1 MRTFTGILAFLFAAL
16 VVPAIASD
24 TAAKPS
30 ASPSPTP
37 TPSPFAQL
45 SFRSIGPATSGGRL
59 SSIVGSDRDPAL
71 YYAGSAGGG
80 VWKSTNGGYEWHPVF
95 DDQPVASIGAIA
107 IDPRAVETVWV
118 GTGEANPRNDISPGN
133 GIYKTTDAGRTWVH
147 LGLDGTSQISAI
159 SIDPR
164 NSNTVVVAALGD
176 PFADSADRGIFR
188 TTDGGAT
195 WSKVLYLG
203 ASTGA
208 SDVVRSP
215 ANPNVLFAGMWQLR
229 RTGWSLASG
238 GPQDGLYR
246 SDDAG
251 ATWQQ
256 VTGHGLPTDTLGRI
270 SVAIAPSSSKRVY
283 ALIQS
288 RQGILWR
295 SDDGGANW
303 QLTSSDTNIDERPFY
318 FNRVFV
324 DPANADKVYSSSV
337 HLVVSTDGGKT
348 FSITA
353 RRTHGDHHAMWI
365 SADGKRIAEGNDG
378 GVALSNDSGATWDWR
393 NVIPIAQLYHVGFDH
408 ANPYRVCAPLQD
420 NGVWCAPNNSRS
432 PGGITGDQ
440 WEFMGGGDGA
450 WALPDPSDEQ
460 TFWMT
465 SGGGNNGGELD
476 IFNDRTKQTYAASV
490 DLRDQNVVPPA
501 QLRYRFNWE
510 TPIAFDP
517 FDTHHAYSAAN
528 VLFDSRDR
536 GHSWHALS
544 PDLTRNTRSHEQMT
558 GGVTL
563 DGTGAETSDTILYIE
578 PSSAARGEIWVGTDD
593 GLIQITKDGG
603 KHWRNVTPPIP
614 KPYGRFASLSASHTR
629 AGTAYAVYD
638 AHMTGDRSPYLYRTD
653 DYGAH
658 WTALTTGLPADHF
671 VRSVRIDPRN
681 ESVVYLGTEYGLYL
695 SFDRGAHW
703 QDFRQNVPVASV
715 RDVQIQPNFN
725 DIVIGTHGRSV
736 WILDDASPLQQLS
749 RAKAAGSYVFAPR
762 PAYLYE
768 VHSGGNIHD
777 FSGDNP
783 PYGALVTYYL
793 QAPAKTNPTA
803 QILDARGKVV
813 RRFDTH
819 DENGKNVPDLS
830 NQAGYNRFSWDLTE
844 DKPAG
849 WDWSGA
855 WNQFASGAVVVPG
868 QYTVVISVDGKR
880 LRAPIHVEREPR
892 DTATLAMHAAR
903 YALEHR
909 LYAQWSRI
917 NTALNSLS
925 RVAYEAEVRK
935 KSLASAGNDA
945 LIAQL
950 DVLKAHALDL
960 QSSMTSNPKADQDD
974 DFLMDLLRERLQ
986 SLIFTFDAFDAPS
999 AAAMAESATLQGL
1012 ADNRVA
1018 AVDRFLRVEV
1028 APVDAQLQAAHLTSL
1043 LAASAPPIRPAG
1055 SADSGTR

>member
-1 MRTFTGILAFLFAAL
+1 MRTITGFLALFFAL
-16 VVPAIASD
+16 MVVPAIASD

-30 ASPSPTP
+30 ASPAPTP

-45 SFRSIGPATSGGRL
+45 NFRSIGPATSGGRL
-59 SSIVGSDRDPAL
+59 SSISGSDRDPAL

-80 VWKSTNGGYEWHPVF
+80 VWKSTNGGVEWHPVF
-95 DDQPVASIGAIA
+95 DDQPVASIGALQ
-107 IDPRAVETVWV
+107 IDPAAPDTVWV

-133 GIYKTTDAGRTWVH
+133 GIYKTTDGGKTWVH
-147 LGLDGTSQISAI
+147 LGLEGTSQISAI
-159 SIDPR
+159 SVDPR
-164 NSNTVVVAALGD
+164 NRNTVVVAALGD
-176 PFADSADRGIFR
+176 PFADSADRGVFR

-203 ASTGA
+203 AATGA

-215 ANPNVLFAGMWQLR
+215 GNSNVLFAGMWQLR
-229 RTGWSLASG
+229 RTGWSLESG
-238 GPQDGLYR
+238 GPQDGLFI
-246 SDDAG
+246 STDGG
-251 ATWQQ
+251 ASWRQM
-256 VTGHGLPTDTLGRI
+256 TGHGLPTDILGRI
-270 SVAIAPSSSKRVY
+270 NIAFAPSNPKRVY

-288 RQGILWR
+288 KQGILWR

-324 DPANADKVYSSSV
+324 DPSNADKVYSSSV

-348 FSITA
+348 FSITG

-365 SADGKRIAEGNDG
+365 SSDGKRIAEGNDG
-378 GVALSNDSGATWDWR
+378 GVALSHDSGATWDWR
-393 NVIPIAQLYHVGFDH
+393 NVIPISQLYHVGFDH
-408 ANPYRVCAPLQD
+408 SNPYRVCAPLQD
-420 NGVWCAPNNSRS
+420 NGVWCAPNNSRTGS
-432 PGGITGDQ
+432 GITAEQ
-440 WEFMGGGDGA
+440 WEYMGGGDGA
-450 WALPDPSDEQ
+450 WVLPDPSDEH
-460 TFWMT
+460 TVWMT

-490 DLRDQNVVPPA
+490 DQRDQNVVPPA

-517 FDTHHAYSAAN
+517 FDAHHAYSAAN
-528 VLFDSRDR
+528 VLFDSRER
-536 GHSWHALS
+536 GHTWHVRS

-563 DGTGAETSDTILYIE
+563 DGTGAETSETILYIE
-578 PSSAARGEIWVGTDD
+578 PSAAARGEIWVGTDD
-593 GLIQITKDGG
+593 GYVQLTKDGG

-638 AHMTGDRSPYLYRTD
+638 AHMIGDRAPYVYRTD

-658 WTALTTGLPADHF
+658 WSSLDAGLPAGHF

-695 SFDRGAHW
+695 SFDGGAHW

-736 WILDDASPLQQLS
+736 WILDDAAPLQQLS
-749 RAKAAGSYVFAPR
+749 AAKAAGSFLFTPR
-762 PAYLYE
+762 TAYLYE
-768 VHSGGNIHD
+768 VHSGGNIHG
-777 FSGDNP
+777 FAGENP
-783 PYGALVTYYL
+783 PYGALITYYL
-793 QAPAKTNPTA
+793 QTPAKTNPTA
-803 QILDARGKVV
+803 EIRNASGNLV
-813 RRFDTH
+813 RRFNAH

-849 WDWSGA
+849 WDWSGL
-855 WNQFASGAVVVPG
+855 WNQFTSGATVVPG
-868 QYTVVISVDGKR
+868 KYTLVIHIDGKR
-880 LRAPIHVEREPR
+880 LQTPIVVAREPR
-892 DTATLAMHAAR
+892 DTSSLAMHGAR

-917 NTALNSLS
+917 DIALNALS
-925 RVAYEAEVRK
+925 RVAFEVDARK
-935 KSLASAGNDA
+935 KSLAASGNDA
-945 LIAQL
+945 LVARL
-950 DVLKAHALDL
+950 DALKAHAQEL
-960 QSSMTSNPKADQDD
+960 QGSITLNPKADQDD
-974 DFLMDLLRERLQ
+974 DFLTDLLRERLQ

-999 AAAMAESATLQGL
+999 ASVVAEAGTLQKL
-1012 ADNRVA
+1012 ADARMA
-1018 AVDRFLRVEV
+1018 AVDRFLRAEV
-1028 APVDAQLQAAHLTSL
+1028 GPVDAQLQSMHLPSL
-1043 LAASAPPIRPAG
+1043 LTASAAAVRPAG
-1055 SADSGTR
+1055 SADSGSR